1 MTNEWVVVIGTQNE
15 KKNTQECVAT
25 NSLSASLAF
34 KIDNNDMNIN
44 RNVDNAS
51 DKWTEH
57 RSWYCACASAYML

>member
-1 MTNEWVVVIGTQNE
+1 MK

-51 DKWTEH
+51 DK
-57 RSWYCACASAYML
+57 